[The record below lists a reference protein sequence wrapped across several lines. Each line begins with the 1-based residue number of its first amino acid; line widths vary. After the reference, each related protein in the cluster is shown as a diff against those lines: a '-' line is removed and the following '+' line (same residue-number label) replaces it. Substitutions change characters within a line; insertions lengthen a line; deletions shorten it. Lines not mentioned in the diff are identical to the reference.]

1 MSPNNKG
8 KNMSNYKKI
17 LVAIDIEAEY
27 DNIIQKAL
35 DIAKSPKDLSLVY
48 ITLSSYYIQPYLYG
62 MPDNF
67 IDDGGRVKVATN
79 KLEEIAG
86 KFDISTQNVHVKC
99 GDTADEIKHIAD
111 ENHVDLIVIGTHG
124 RSGIKLLL
132 GSTANAVLHGVKQ
145 DVLAVR
151 MHEE

>member
-1 MSPNNKG
+1 
-8 KNMSNYKKI
+8 MSNYKKI
-17 LVAIDIEAEY
+17 LVAIDFDAEY
-27 DNIIQKAL
+27 ENIIEKAL
-35 DIAKSPKDLSLVY
+35 EVAASPKNLSLVY

-67 IDDGGRVKVATN
+67 IDDGERVKSATK
-79 KLEEIAG
+79 KLEEIAI
-86 KFDISTQNVHVKC
+86 KFGIPKKHVHVKC
-99 GDTADEIKHIAD
+99 GDAADEIKHIAS
-111 ENHVDLIVIGTHG
+111 EIHAELIVMGTHG

-151 MHEE
+151 MHEK